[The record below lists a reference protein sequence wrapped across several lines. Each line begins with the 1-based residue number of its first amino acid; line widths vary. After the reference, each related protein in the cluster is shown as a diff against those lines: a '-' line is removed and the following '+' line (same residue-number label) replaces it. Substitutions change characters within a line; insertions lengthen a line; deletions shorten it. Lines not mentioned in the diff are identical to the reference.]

1 MMSTNSKQILNNLY
15 GLMLEINYHREDQ
28 EILLELEQKPDLQ
41 INNHLV
47 KIRQLTAKLKAEATK
62 ARYAD
67 ALDQL
72 KKLKEQGIEE
82 FKKMF
87 SINEQANLIPM
98 FNKFTELSKKDEE
111 AILEDQEMLQ
121 FMSIL
126 KERTDE
132 TTSDD

>member
-1 MMSTNSKQILNNLY
+1 MSTNSKQILNNLY
-15 GLMLEINYHREDQ
+15 GLMLEINYHREDE

-87 SINEQANLIPM
+87 SINEQVNLIPM

-126 KERTDE
+126 KERADE

>member
-1 MMSTNSKQILNNLY
+1 MSTNSKQILNNLY